1 MGGDQ
6 RAGSPLRPECSRG
19 TWPVGHG
26 GQLRRMR
33 IRNSGI
39 SAISTC
45 AGDRRAD
52 VSDRKIRARPR
63 ARDHTH
69 PAGGASRAPHLR
81 LFIRGLWSAQPQG
94 LRVRLGLGLG
104 IVAPEGRV
112 AARDRSGTVNRKARR
127 NRKPVGRQGRRAAID
142 CPFRD
147 HSDSAASYAYHQ
159 TFVCGCTRMQHKPE
173 SRSTSPAGAC
183 PGTETYSSRVRSTS
197 TRRVVP

>member
-39 SAISTC
+39 SAISMC

-63 ARDHTH
+63 PHA
-69 PAGGASRAPHLR
+69 PPGGASRAPHFS

-112 AARDRSGTVNRKARR
+112 AARDRSGSYELTLVPDAGDRGAGGWPRAGRAYIRTTVTVLRATLII
-127 NRKPVGRQGRRAAID
+127 KPSCADA
-142 CPFRD
+142 
-147 HSDSAASYAYHQ
+147 H
-159 TFVCGCTRMQHKPE
+159 GCNTSLNPAPRLPPEPALGPRHTRVEFAPHLH
-173 SRSTSPAGAC
+173 G
-183 PGTETYSSRVRSTS
+183 V
-197 TRRVVP
+197 